1 LAKAFISYSH
11 RDEKALDRLHTHL
24 AMLRREN
31 LITAWYDRELL
42 AGDDFGREILSNL
55 QDSDLFF
62 ALVSPDFLA
71 SNYCYEQE
79 MENAL
84 KRHEDGTLRVIP
96 IILEPCEWKSSPL
109 GKLKAL
115 PKDGKPISIWTNEN
129 VAYFDVVTELRRLI
143 GTLERNPN
151 DGAAKPQ
158 ELSNNPASQQS
169 RRYRIKR
176 DFDSID
182 RDEFRRRAFATIEEY
197 FRRSIEE
204 LNAIGDPI
212 RAHFEKMGSGA
223 FTCTVLN
230 KRAKTKEAHITVR
243 NGDDDSF
250 GSDSIVYSFSRR
262 ERNSANGFIHV
273 EASEFELYLKSD
285 GFGFRRTQ
293 DSERL
298 SAEEAADGLWREFIS
313 HAGVEH
319 E

>member
-1 LAKAFISYSH
+1 LANAFISYSH

-24 AMLRREN
+24 AMLHREN
-31 LITAWYDRELL
+31 LITAWYDRKIL
-42 AGDDFGREILSNL
+42 AGDDFGREISSHLA
-55 QDSDLFF
+55 DSDLFL

-84 KRHEDGTLRVIP
+84 KRHADGTLRVIP
-96 IILEPCEWKSSPL
+96 IILEPCDWESSPL

-115 PKDGKPISIWTNEN
+115 PKDGKPISTWTNEN

-143 GTLERNPN
+143 GTTEKNLN
-151 DGAAKPQ
+151 DPTAKPQ
-158 ELSNNPASQQS
+158 GPSSSAASQPS

-182 RDEFRRRAFATIEEY
+182 RDKFRRQAFAIIEEY
-197 FRRSIEE
+197 FRRSIDE

-212 RAHFEKMGSGA
+212 RAHFENMGSGA

-230 KRAKTKEAHITVR
+230 KASRTKEAHITVR

-250 GSDSIVYSFSRR
+250 GRDAIVYSFSRR
-262 ERNSANGFIHV
+262 ERSSANGFIHV
-273 EASEFELYLKSD
+273 EANEYELYLKSD
-285 GFGFRRTQ
+285 GFGFRRAQ
-293 DSERL
+293 DSEHL

-313 HAGVEH
+313 HAGIEH